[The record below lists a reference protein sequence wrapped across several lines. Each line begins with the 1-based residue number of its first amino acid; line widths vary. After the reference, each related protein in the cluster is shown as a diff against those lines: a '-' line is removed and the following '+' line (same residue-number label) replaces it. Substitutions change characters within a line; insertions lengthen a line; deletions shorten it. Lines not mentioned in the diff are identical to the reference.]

1 MTWEDRCAMAKRRA
15 GRKLTLAELLALA
28 REHKMT
34 PGEKQMQRES
44 WARAMK
50 PTGDPRFD

>member
-1 MTWEDRCAMAKRRA
+1 MNWQETIRLVEYAL
-15 GRKLTLAELLALA
+15 GRKLSLSEMITLAKTYNMNEAEIQA
-28 REHKMT
+28 
-34 PGEKQMQRES
+34 QRES